1 MGLFKEAVDQS
12 VKKEVKQLKASQTK
26 TASAMPESTEIPS
39 VKISE
44 YPQSSKHMSSIKPS
58 KTYCSKHSKTAC
70 TKHKSSVMKHSTD
83 KHSTKKHSMDKHS
96 TMQHSTKKHSMDKHS
111 TMHHSMSIKPSK
123 TRTRM

>member
-44 YPQSSKHMSSIKPS
+44 HPQSSKHMSSIKPS

-70 TKHKSSVMKHSTD
+70 TKHKTSPMKHST
-83 KHSTKKHSMDKHS
+83 K
-96 TMQHSTKKHSMDKHS
+96 
-111 TMHHSMSIKPSK
+111 IKPSK
-123 TRTRM
+123 TRTMMPSSHVVTKRPVVESNEIV